1 MPRFTGA
8 GPWLSLPDLSMTGV
22 QAPGAEAVA
31 SRGAWCV
38 LHGNGGGDW
47 RGALLAAGSSD
58 WKGCRVGQRPQRL
71 DAQ

>member
-1 MPRFTGA
+1 
-8 GPWLSLPDLSMTGV
+8 MTGV